1 MKTIL
6 LSLTFS
12 LMLVTASTAQ
22 FGKLK
27 NKFKQ
32 QVESLIDKGEEKGEE
47 LAQEQKLKL
56 YEAEQIK
63 QLVKDTTY
71 YNYSFAQAEKVSY
84 FTSRDDNQSALL
96 ALSKFNNDKNFAKPE
111 LKPYQQAFDHNRSGS
126 NAIAINRVISLYNF
140 TEALT
145 IYFGESITE
154 HLILNYGKTSLET
167 FLSQLTSDTL
177 TRNDYYAVGKSLTNI
192 SMLYQNKGLYSVSKK
207 INESLLVFTQEK
219 IGKESL
225 LMASVYN
232 NQSLIAL
239 SNGNYN
245 IAEELMN
252 KSISILIERKS
263 ELRLDLAVLYNNQ
276 AMLYQQTGQY
286 KKAISKIDEALII
299 AEDRL
304 NNKAADYSKLKLN
317 KSLIL
322 KGQKNY
328 EQAEELLLDLKKT
341 KENRFGKGHQDYA
354 DIQSILAS
362 LYMEMGKT
370 ELVEPLLLNAL
381 EIYEKKYS
389 KEHQTYTS
397 TLQSLGVY
405 YLSIDQYDNSREVL
419 ENAKRLIND
428 GFGSKHPDYLK
439 VIEHLA
445 VLSWNEG
452 NNEQAKNDFL
462 EVCHAQLDLVEKF
475 FPSMSENEKS
485 KFWNKNQNIFLK
497 FYAFVSENH
506 KAFPSLLTEMYN
518 IQLATKGILLSTTSK
533 VRQQILSGDN
543 QELKDEY
550 TKWVQ
555 SKEQLASAYTLSKQQ
570 LKEQK
575 INIDSLEQTANAQ
588 EKELGKK
595 SAAFANVNTLRSIS
609 ADDIIKKLSSDQVAI
624 EIIRFPKFKK
634 SFSSEIQYVYLVVND
649 DGKIKISIKENGDDL
664 ETKYAS
670 RYRKSIQYQ
679 IEDDNSY
686 GQYWSF
692 LNDHLIGK
700 TKIYLSLEGIYN
712 QINVNTL
719 KQSEG
724 IYLGDKFDII
734 SLSSTRDIVSVTISN
749 APAKS
754 MVLFGNPDY
763 GEGGNIAALPGT
775 KLELEKISSLVTKKG
790 IQAKTYLN
798 SEASEGRIKSEAKN
812 AEVVHI
818 ATHGFF
824 LNDMAKDEGVVFGV
838 EINQARENP
847 LLRSGLMLA
856 NAGKTIEN
864 IDVKEVSSSDN
875 GILTAYEVMNM
886 DMNKTKLVVLSACET
901 GLGEIRSGEGVYG
914 LQRAFQLAGVETIIM
929 SLWKVND
936 TATQQ
941 LMTSFYSEW
950 TKSGDKHAAFKLA
963 QKNLRIQYKQPYYW
977 GAFVMMN

>member
-1 MKTIL
+1 MKTIIL
-6 LSLTFS
+6 ALTISLTLIS
-12 LMLVTASTAQ
+12 VSRAQ

-56 YEAEQIK
+56 FEGEQIK

-84 FTSRDDNQSALL
+84 FTSRDDDQNALL
-96 ALSKFNNDKNFAKPE
+96 ALTKLNNDKSFIKPE
-111 LKPYQQAFDHNRSGS
+111 LNSYQKAFDHNRSGS

-140 TEALT
+140 TEALAL
-145 IYFGESITE
+145 YFGESIAE
-154 HLILNYGKTSLET
+154 HLILNYGETSLET
-167 FLSQLTSDTL
+167 FLDELNSDTL
-177 TRNDYYAVGKSLTNI
+177 TVNDYYAVGKSLTNI
-192 SMLYQNKGLYSVSKK
+192 SMLYQTKGIYTISKK
-207 INESLLVFTQEK
+207 INESLLEFTAKK
-219 IGKESL
+219 IGKGSI

-245 IAEELMN
+245 TAEELMN
-252 KSISILIERKS
+252 KSILILIERKK
-263 ELRLDLAVLYNNQ
+263 ELRLDLAVLFNNQ

-286 KKAISKIDEALII
+286 EKAISKIDEALDI

-317 KSLIL
+317 KALIL
-322 KGQKNY
+322 KSQKNFA
-328 EQAEELLLDLKKT
+328 QAEELLLELKKT

-362 LYMEMGKT
+362 LYMEMEKP
-370 ELVEPLLLNAL
+370 ELVAPLLLNAL

-405 YLSIDQYDNSREVL
+405 YLSIDQYDKSREVL
-419 ENAKRLIND
+419 EEAKRLID
-428 GFGSKHPDYLK
+428 SGFGSKHPDYLK

-445 VLSWNEG
+445 VLSWNQG
-452 NNEQAKNDFL
+452 NTELAKNDFL
-462 EVCHAQLDLVEKF
+462 EVCHAQLDMIEKF
-475 FPSMSENEKS
+475 FPAMSENEKS
-485 KFWNKNQNIFLK
+485 KFWTKNQNTFLK
-497 FYAFVSENH
+497 FYAFITENH

-518 IQLATKGILLSTTSK
+518 FQLATKGILLNTTSK
-533 VRQQILSGDN
+533 IRQQILGGDN
-543 QELKDEY
+543 QALKDEY
-550 TKWVQ
+550 SKWGQ
-555 SKEQLASAYTLSKQQ
+555 SKEHLASAYTLSKQQ

-575 INIDSLEQTANAQ
+575 INIDSLEQTANTQ
-588 EKELGKK
+588 EKELGKM
-595 SAAFANVNTLRSIS
+595 SAAFANVNTLRNTTVVDVS
-609 ADDIIKKLSSDQVAI
+609 KKLSSNEVAI
-624 EIIRFPKFKK
+624 EIMRFPKFKK
-634 SFSSEIQYVYLVVND
+634 SFSSQIQYVYLITSN
-649 DGKIKISIKENGDDL
+649 DGKIELIAKENGNDM
-664 ETKYAS
+664 ETKFAS
-670 RYRKSIQYQ
+670 RYRKSIQFQ

-686 GQYWSF
+686 GEYWSF
-692 LNDHLIGK
+692 LNQRLIGK
-700 TKIYLSLEGIYN
+700 TKVYISLEGIYN

-724 IYLGDKFDII
+724 AYLGDKLDII
-734 SLSSTRDIVSVTISN
+734 SLSSTRDIVNSTISN
-749 APAKS
+749 AQAKS

-763 GEGGNIAALPGT
+763 GEGGSIAALPGT
-775 KLELEKISSLVTKKG
+775 KVELEKISSLVTKKG
-790 IQAKTYLN
+790 IKAKTFLN
-798 SEASEGRIKSEAKN
+798 AEATEGKIKSEAEN
-812 AEVVHI
+812 SEVLHI

-824 LNDMAKDEGVVFGV
+824 LNDLAKDDGVVFGV

-856 NAGKTIEN
+856 NAERTIEN
-864 IDVKEVSSSDN
+864 LEAKEVNSDDN

-963 QKNLRIQYKQPYYW
+963 QKNLRMQYKQPYYW